1 MDEKPLQLGQLYDI
15 KVAGKKTQAS
25 VTAIDYVVDVNT
37 LARSATDTLGL
48 NAIARVTL
56 ELTEDIV
63 FDAYSL
69 VRDTGGMI
77 LIDRLSNATVA
88 AVMVVSG
95 QHVNKQTASQF
106 SAFEV
111 EFNALVRKHYPHWQA
126 IDISKL
132 GA

>member
-1 MDEKPLQLGQLYDI
+1 M
-15 KVAGKKTQAS
+15 
-25 VTAIDYVVDVNT
+25 
-37 LARSATDTLGL
+37 
-48 NAIARVTL
+48 TL